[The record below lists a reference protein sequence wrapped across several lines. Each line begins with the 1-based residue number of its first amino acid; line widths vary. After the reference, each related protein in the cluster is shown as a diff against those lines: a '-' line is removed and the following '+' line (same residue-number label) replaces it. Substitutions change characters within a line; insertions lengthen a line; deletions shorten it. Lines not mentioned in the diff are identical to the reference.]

1 MKGPT
6 LKASAS
12 LSSFTVE
19 IWTFLARLI
28 LSWPHFSVAEIPD
41 KPVTVFRGEN
51 GRIEVKLS
59 FNPEVSNVLIVNA
72 RALGDTESDCT
83 VKFDM
88 GGVSRSQVYFKLF
101 YSILC
106 PQVMWLTNIIVVCAW
121 CWFQNFNPPFKAAS
135 QWF

>member
-1 MKGPT
+1 M
-6 LKASAS
+6 
-12 LSSFTVE
+12 
-19 IWTFLARLI
+19 
-28 LSWPHFSVAEIPD
+28 
-41 KPVTVFRGEN
+41 TVFRGEN

-83 VKFDM
+83 VRFDM

-106 PQVMWLTNIIVVCAW
+106 PQVMGLRSIIVVSA
-121 CWFQNFNPPFKAAS
+121 
-135 QWF
+135 